1 MNNSKKSSR
10 THTIYVLSG
19 SIGTG
24 GERLSR
30 KVMSQFQ
37 SADLDIDLKRLSHI
51 RKKAQIEAVIDKI
64 VKHNGTIVNTLVN
77 PDLSETLYRLAHKNQ
92 IKVIDLVTDFITH
105 LSSVAGIQPV
115 GKPGLYRKLHVGY
128 FKRVEA
134 IEFTLAHDDGMNY
147 QNWSKADVILTGLS
161 RAGKTPL
168 SIYLAMLGWKVAN
181 APLATEIEPRP
192 ELFEVERH
200 KVIGLKIDPDRLL
213 DHRKHRQEHLGVS
226 KQSNYTNLAKLYEEV
241 EFAKKVF
248 RKGGFRTLNVT
259 RAPVEA
265 SADKIVKWLS
275 RYKDE

>member
-1 MNNSKKSSR
+1 MPKKMMIMNNSDQISR
-10 THTIYVLSG
+10 PHTIYVLSG

-37 SADLDIDLKRLSHI
+37 SADLDIDLKRISHI
-51 RKKAQIEAVIDKI
+51 RKEAQIEAVIDQA
-64 VKHNGTIVNTLVN
+64 VKHGGTIVNTLVD
-77 PDLSETLYRLAHKNQ
+77 PDLSEVLYRLAHRNQ

-105 LSSVAGIQPV
+105 LTNVAGIQPV
-115 GKPGLYRKLHVGY
+115 GKPGLYRKLHAGY

-147 QNWSKADVILTGLS
+147 HNWAKADILLTGLS

-168 SIYLAMLGWKVAN
+168 SIYLSMLGWKVAN
-181 APLATEIEPRP
+181 APLAIEIEPRP
-192 ELFEVERH
+192 ELFEVERR

-213 DHRKHRQEHLGVS
+213 EHRKHRQEHLGTTGHS
-226 KQSNYTNLAKLYEEV
+226 DYTDLAKLYEEV

-248 RKGGFRTLNVT
+248 RRGGFRTLNVT
-259 RAPVEA
+259 RSPVEA
-265 SADKIVKWLS
+265 SADKIVK
-275 RYKDE
+275 